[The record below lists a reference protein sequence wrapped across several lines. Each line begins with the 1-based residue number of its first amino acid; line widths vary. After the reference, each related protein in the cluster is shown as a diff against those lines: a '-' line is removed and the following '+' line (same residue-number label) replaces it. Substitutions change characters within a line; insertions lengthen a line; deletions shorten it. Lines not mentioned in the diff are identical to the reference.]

1 MIERVTTQTQMRA
14 AQRNLQENMT
24 QLART
29 QEAASTL
36 NAIRRPS
43 DDPTGTATA
52 MQVRS
57 DLRANGQYQRNTANA
72 DAWLTT
78 LESSFSATT
87 SLMNRVRDLTVQGA
101 NDGSMSATAKEA
113 IAVEL
118 VGLRDE
124 LLNVANTSYLGRTV
138 FAGNSDAGVAYSVAL
153 SDPAD
158 FSSPQVYTFTGDA
171 TTTVERR
178 TSANSTIRVDADG
191 SAVFGTGDDSV
202 FSLIDSIVTK
212 LRTDESVSSSLTD
225 IDERMG
231 SILTQHT
238 AAGARQ
244 TLVDRARLSL
254 SESAATLEGQRSD
267 VEDLDLGQAILDLQL
282 QEVTYQAALA
292 VTARVLQPTLMDFLR

>member
-87 SLMNRVRDLTVQGA
+87 SLMNSVRDLTVQGA

-138 FAGNSDAGVAYSVAL
+138 FAGNSDAGVAYNVAL
-153 SDPAD
+153 ADPAD
-158 FSSPQVYTFTGDA
+158 FSSAKVYTFTGDS
-171 TTTVERR
+171 TTVERR

-191 SAVFGTGDDSV
+191 SAVFGNGDDSV

-212 LRTDESVSSSLTD
+212 LRTNESVSSSLAD

-238 AAGARQ
+238 VTGARQ